1 VTGDGVAVDYDAL
14 ADAASRV
21 RDLMASI
28 SSAPLP
34 RADASAVGH
43 PRLAGALEEFS
54 ERWDAVIAAA
64 HAEGDLLA
72 TRLVDAV
79 AQYTT
84 TDASIAGAA
93 HALGFRGQRAT

>member
-1 VTGDGVAVDYDAL
+1 MTGDEVVVDYDAL
-14 ADAASRV
+14 AGAASRV
-21 RDLMASI
+21 RELMASV
-28 SSAPLP
+28 SRTPLP
-34 RADASAVGH
+34 GADASAVGH

-64 HAEGDLLA
+64 HDEGDLLA

-79 AQYTT
+79 EQYTT

-93 HALGFRGQRAT
+93 HALGSRGQGAT